1 MLSWNQSQEYT
12 PMRRSRTPTLVS
24 ARTPA
29 PTGARGGLLSARDLA
44 ASWLLLALIAL
55 IAVPAWVLTV
65 GQARDMGVEPGT
77 MGLALPLFLLLWVT
91 MMAAMMLPSMAPV
104 AVTWVRGIGRQSSG
118 PRRAVRTVAFVCGYL
133 LVWTAF
139 GLLAYGALALTGG
152 LVDGRATAGRWIGAV
167 AFLLA
172 GLYQLGPLK
181 NVCLRHCRDPMS
193 QLVRY
198 AGFRRPA
205 RDLRV
210 GLHHGAYC
218 VGCCAGLMVVL
229 IPLGVMNVAAM
240 AGLALVVFLEKLWSR
255 GPLLSRAVG
264 IAFLVLAVLA
274 PFQDWLLPG
283 LRPSMPMMS

>member
-1 MLSWNQSQEYT
+1 
-12 PMRRSRTPTLVS
+12 MRHLRTSVLAS
-24 ARTPA
+24 ARSPA
-29 PTGARGGLLSARDLA
+29 PTGADGGLLPARELA
-44 ASWLLLALIAL
+44 VAWSLIL
-55 IAVPAWVLTV
+55 MVVVPAWVLTV

-77 MGLALPLFLLLWVT
+77 MGMALPLFLLLWVT

-104 AVTWVRGIGRQSSG
+104 ALTWVRGIGRRSSG
-118 PRRAVRTVAFVCGYL
+118 WGRAVRTLEFVGGYL

-139 GLLAYGALALTGG
+139 GLLAYAALAFTGD
-152 LVDGRATAGRWIGAV
+152 LVDDHPVAGRWIGAV

-198 AGFRRPA
+198 AGFRQPA

-210 GLHHGAYC
+210 GIHHGGYC

-229 IPLGVMNVAAM
+229 VPLGVMNVAAM
-240 AGLALVVFLEKLWSR
+240 AGLAVVIFVEKLWSR
-255 GPLLSRAVG
+255 GPLLARVVG
-264 IAFLVLAVLA
+264 VVFLVLAVVA

-283 LRPSMPMMS
+283 LRESAPSMDGM

>member
-1 MLSWNQSQEYT
+1 
-12 PMRRSRTPTLVS
+12 MRHSRTSVVAS
-24 ARTPA
+24 APPVA
-29 PTGARGGLLSARDLA
+29 PTGAGGGLLPAKDLA
-44 ASWLLLALIAL
+44 AAWILVVL
-55 IAVPAWVLTV
+55 IAVPAWVLTI

-77 MGLALPLFLLLWVT
+77 MGMALPLFLLLWVT

-104 AVTWVRGIGRQSSG
+104 AITWVRGIGRQSSG
-118 PRRAVRTVAFVCGYL
+118 WVRTARTVAFIAGYL

-139 GLLAYGALALTGG
+139 GLLAYLALALTGS
-152 LVDGRATAGRWIGAV
+152 LVDDHPTAGHWIGSA

-181 NVCLRHCRDPMS
+181 HVCLRHCRDPLS
-193 QLVRY
+193 HLVRY
-198 AGFRRPA
+198 SGFRGPV

-229 IPLGVMNVAAM
+229 VPLGVMNVAAM
-240 AGLALVVFLEKLWSR
+240 AGLAVVIFLEKLSPR
-255 GPLLSRAVG
+255 GVLLGRFVG
-264 IAFLVLAVLA
+264 VVFLVLAVLA

-283 LRPSMPMMS
+283 LQDSMPAMDDGM

>member
-1 MLSWNQSQEYT
+1 ML
-12 PMRRSRTPTLVS
+12 VV
-24 ARTPA
+24 
-29 PTGARGGLLSARDLA
+29 
-44 ASWLLLALIAL
+44 L
-55 IAVPAWVLTV
+55 IAVPAWILTV

-77 MGLALPLFLLLWVT
+77 MGMALPLFLLLWVT

-104 AVTWVRGIGRQSSG
+104 ALTWARGIGRRSSG
-118 PRRAVRTVAFVCGYL
+118 WSRAGRTLEFTGGYL

-139 GLLAYGALALTGG
+139 GLLAYAALAFTGD
-152 LVDGRATAGRWIGAV
+152 LVDDHPAAGRWIGSV

-198 AGFRRPA
+198 AGFRQPA

-210 GLHHGAYC
+210 GLHHGGYC

-229 IPLGVMNVAAM
+229 VPLGVMNVAAM
-240 AGLALVVFLEKLWSR
+240 AGLAVLVFVEKLWSR
-255 GPLLSRAVG
+255 GPLLAGAVG
-264 IAFLVLAVLA
+264 VALLVLAVLA

-283 LRPSMPMMS
+283 LQEPAPSMDGM